1 MKMENLEKILQI
13 LESDNVIL
21 DYEILSDTEVNVM
34 NKITK
39 NGKIFLRV
47 YAFSFKNSKMSIE
60 IEDLDFD
67 D

>member
-21 DYEILSDTEVNVM
+21 DYEILSDTEVNIM
-34 NKITK
+34 NKIIK
-39 NGKIFLRV
+39 NGEIFLRV
-47 YAFSFKNSKMSIE
+47 YTFSFKNSKMSIE